1 MRRSRNRSDMVS
13 SQGCSPLID
22 PFLTNFSSAILAF
35 GSFILTMRFT
45 SECLMLYNSKVWK
58 GSLKSLVYWA
68 QAVALLWPRQ
78 DWIFPFC
85 GIYFPSEMYHILG
98 QLHTELLCWT
108 SHMQTDANSATL
120 DTLCWVFVNFILQS
134 LNCNWVQE
142 DLLHNILNMLYKL

>member
-1 MRRSRNRSDMVS
+1 MVLLTSVRRSRNRSNMGS

-22 PFLTNFSSAILAF
+22 LFPMNFSSAILAF

-58 GSLKSLVYWA
+58 GTLEPLVYWA
-68 QAVALLWPRQ
+68 QAVALLWLRQ

-85 GIYFPSEMYHILG
+85 GIYFPSEMHHILHTLEQPWPEQSQL
-98 QLHTELLCWT
+98 QLHTELLCWI
-108 SHMQTDANSATL
+108 SNIQTDDNSAIL

-134 LNCNWVQE
+134 
-142 DLLHNILNMLYKL
+142 